1 MNDQLQMTGNNFA
14 STLHIHDPLSYIDT
28 EVMNGMSQPPNGL
41 NLSMPVY
48 GWTTAIQSNDE

>member
-1 MNDQLQMTGNNFA
+1 MTGNNFA